1 MEPQDDDDADRVSAR
16 ETDDMPTLLA
26 LRKLLA
32 EREQLRR
39 DLEEVQAAIDYRL
52 NELRRMEGEA

>member
-1 MEPQDDDDADRVSAR
+1 MEPRDDGDEPSAR
-16 ETDDMPTLLA
+16 HADDMPTLLA

-32 EREQLRR
+32 ERDRLRR
-39 DLEEVQAAIDYRL
+39 DLDDVQAAIDWRL

>member
-39 DLEEVQAAIDYRL
+39 DLEEIQAAIDYRL

>member
-32 EREQLRR
+32 ERERLRR
-39 DLEEVQAAIDYRL
+39 DLDDVQAAIDWRL

>member
-16 ETDDMPTLLA
+16 HADDMPTLLA

>member
-1 MEPQDDDDADRVSAR
+1 MEPQNDDDDARVSAR

-39 DLEEVQAAIDYRL
+39 DLEEIQAAIDYRL

>member
-1 MEPQDDDDADRVSAR
+1 MEPQNDDDARVSAR

-39 DLEEVQAAIDYRL
+39 DLAEVQAAIDWRL